1 MIQIL
6 LVDDNAT
13 FLSAVRRFLD
23 KIPGIDV
30 VGQAM
35 TAAEGCEAVN
45 RLKPGIVLL
54 DIALPDRSG
63 LELAPELLAQPHAP
77 QIIFLS
83 MHDSDAYRLAAV
95 DLGALFVAK
104 SDFVADLLPLLE
116 QMVQARP
123 GGPHP

>member
-35 TAAEGCEAVN
+35 TAAEGCEAV
-45 RLKPGIVLL
+45 
-54 DIALPDRSG
+54 PDRSG